1 MPCASRPCLVAGARD
16 FTTCFVLGCQAFVL
30 TFSGGA
36 MPDPD
41 LSRPPPPISAPART
55 PPESH
60 ADLVLLVVPLRRF
73 NLGQLVIT
81 ANAQG
86 VLAPEE
92 VSSALARHSRGDWGD
107 VCAEDRQTNDLGVVE
122 QGMILSAYQ
131 SSKGVKFWV
140 ITDPGHEVTTFL
152 LPEDY

>member
-1 MPCASRPCLVAGARD
+1 
-16 FTTCFVLGCQAFVL
+16 
-30 TFSGGA
+30 

-41 LSRPPPPISAPART
+41 LSRPPTDTSAPAQP
-55 PPESH
+55 PPESQ
-60 ADLVLLVVPLRRF
+60 ADLVLLVVPLHLF

-107 VCAEDRQTNDLGVVE
+107 VCAEDRQTNDRGVVE

-131 SSKGVKFWV
+131 SAKGIKFWV
-140 ITDPGHEVTTFL
+140 ITDPGHDVTTFL

>member
-1 MPCASRPCLVAGARD
+1 
-16 FTTCFVLGCQAFVL
+16 
-30 TFSGGA
+30 

-41 LSRPPPPISAPART
+41 LSRPPTDTSAPAQP
-55 PPESH
+55 PPESQ
-60 ADLVLLVVPLRRF
+60 ADLVLLVVPLHLF

-107 VCAEDRQTNDLGVVE
+107 VSAEDRQTNDRGVVK
-122 QGMILSAYQ
+122 QGMILSVHQ

-140 ITDPGHEVTTFL
+140 ITDPGSGSFVL
-152 LPEDY
+152 NPYASPVDSGMD

>member
-1 MPCASRPCLVAGARD
+1 
-16 FTTCFVLGCQAFVL
+16 
-30 TFSGGA
+30 

-41 LSRPPPPISAPART
+41 LSRSPPRISAPAQT
-55 PPESH
+55 PQESQ

-73 NLGQLVIT
+73 NLGQLVFT

-107 VCAEDRQTNDLGVVE
+107 VCAEDRQTNDRGVVE

-131 SSKGVKFWV
+131 SAKGIKFWV
-140 ITDPGHEVTTFL
+140 ITDPGHDVTTFL